1 MSEPKIAVKCQK
13 CGEVTL
19 VRLRESAILEGYFR
33 CSKCG
38 NVEYPRDKTR
48 GPEEPTEKD

>member
-1 MSEPKIAVKCQK
+1 MSEPKIAVKCTK

-19 VRLRESAILEGYFR
+19 VRLSERAILEGYFR

-38 NVEYPRDKTR
+38 HLQLSREPRP
-48 GPEEPTEKD
+48 PEEPIKED